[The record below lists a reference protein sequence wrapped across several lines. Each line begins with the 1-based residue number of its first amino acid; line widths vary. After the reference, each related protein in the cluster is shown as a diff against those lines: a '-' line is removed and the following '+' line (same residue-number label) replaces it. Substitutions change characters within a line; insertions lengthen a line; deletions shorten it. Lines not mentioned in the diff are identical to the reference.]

1 MLTCKIFSMNRC
13 SKSMLRYSRLLFS
26 TGTNISTS
34 TNTPTHILPYI
45 SKAARLIGKSLT
57 YPQIGVFGQ
66 QSSGKTS
73 TIEAL
78 VGMDIF
84 YKSHGMA
91 TRRPLDI
98 TTIRTKEGAWV
109 EFSNGDKLFDQEK
122 IRKR

>member
-1 MLTCKIFSMNRC
+1 MLNVVRFSVPKTITKYR
-13 SKSMLRYSRLLFS
+13 LFS
-26 TGTNISTS
+26 TL
-34 TNTPTHILPYI
+34 NTDTKSPTHILPYI
-45 SKAARLIGKSLT
+45 SRAAQLIGKSLT

-78 VGMDIF
+78 IGMDIF

-109 EFSNGDKLFDQEK
+109 EFNNSEKVFDIEK
-122 IRKR
+122 IRQRL

>member
-1 MLTCKIFSMNRC
+1 MLSRTIFSIKKLPKLIPLNH
-13 SKSMLRYSRLLFS
+13 KSLF
-26 TGTNISTS
+26 STS
-34 TNTPTHILPYI
+34 TNTPAHVLHYI
-45 SKAARLIGKSLT
+45 SRAARLIGKTLT

-98 TTIRTKEGAWV
+98 TTIRT
-109 EFSNGDKLFDQEK
+109 
-122 IRKR
+122 RKVRG